1 MKFIKLPEEVQQ
13 EAAVSLSCALRENGI
28 LGDERRMDKAQAIAD
43 TIRDAYLRLYS
54 EQKSL
59 N

>member
-1 MKFIKLPEEVQQ
+1 MKFIELPEDVQH
-13 EAAVSLSCALRENGI
+13 EAAAALSGALRENGI
-28 LGDERRMDKAQAIAD
+28 VGDEKRMGQAQGIAD

-54 EQKSL
+54 EQQSP

>member
-1 MKFIKLPEEVQQ
+1 MKFIELPEDVQH
-13 EAAVSLSCALRENGI
+13 EAAASLSGALRENGI
-28 LGDERRMDKAQAIAD
+28 LGDEKRTGQAQGIAD

-54 EQKSL
+54 EQQSS